1 MPKKKRRPRKPAAR
15 RPANRRP
22 AGGSLGTNVVEYA
35 VEQGVDV
42 SDPEQLAAYMETYNA
57 LPLEERVMISDGLW
71 REDVE
76 EDDDLDDDVLL
87 PPFLEQM
94 PDDETM
100 EAVLADV
107 DEHALFVDAPLMR
120 RADILMRAIGSAH
133 AFDPDEGFGR
143 ATTLELLDKFGYD
156 AEEDVETTWDAPPV
170 SALVAGLVGGGF
182 LELRAGQL
190 VPAAGVAPWAWP
202 DDAPEERIVVG
213 RILYATTLSAFFEEH
228 DGVSAA
234 IAPPLTAMALMSA
247 VAPDGLHVPEV
258 TGEADGY
265 EELRLAVRDD
275 LLALEDIG
283 IVTREGD
290 TFYASPVLITVLP
303 AVIEDM
309 EATLD

>member
-15 RPANRRP
+15 RPERQRPP
-22 AGGSLGTNVVEYA
+22 AGGSLGANVVDYA

-42 SDPEQLAAYMETYNA
+42 SDPAQLAAYMEMYNA

-71 REDVE
+71 REDV
-76 EDDDLDDDVLL
+76 DDDELDDVLL
-87 PPFLEQM
+87 PPFLDRM

-100 EAVLADV
+100 EGVLAGV

-120 RADILMRAIGSAH
+120 RADILMRAIGSRQP
-133 AFDPDEGFGR
+133 FDPEEGFGR
-143 ATTLELLDKFGYD
+143 TMTLELLGKFGYD

-182 LELRAGQL
+182 LELRDGQL
-190 VPAAGVAPWAWP
+190 VPSAGVAPWAWP
-202 DDAPEERIVVG
+202 DDAPEERVVVG
-213 RILYATTLSAFFEEH
+213 RILYATTLSAFLEEQ

-247 VAPDGLHVPEV
+247 VAPDGLHVPEA
-258 TGEADGY
+258 TDEPDGY
-265 EELRLAVRDD
+265 EDLRLAVRDD

-283 IVTREGD
+283 IVTRDGD
-290 TFYASPVLITVLP
+290 TFFASPVLITVLP
-303 AVIEDM
+303 AVIEDL
-309 EATLD
+309 EVTLE